1 MPVRDRPVGGLALR
15 LVSRAEQE
23 IRAYPRLHSAFYAAV
38 TRNPW
43 IRGVAGRAK
52 DRVRGS
58 AAPAGGAPLPLEE
71 PEVRARRAAAVT
83 ARLKLTGQ
91 VPR

>member
-1 MPVRDRPVGGLALR
+1 LAVTLF
-15 LVSRAEQE
+15 SRAEQE
-23 IRAYPRLHSAFYAAV
+23 VRAYPRLHAAFYAAV

-58 AAPAGGAPLPLEE
+58 AAPAGSAVLPLEE
-71 PEVRARRAAAVT
+71 EEVRARRAAAVT

-91 VPR
+91 VPW